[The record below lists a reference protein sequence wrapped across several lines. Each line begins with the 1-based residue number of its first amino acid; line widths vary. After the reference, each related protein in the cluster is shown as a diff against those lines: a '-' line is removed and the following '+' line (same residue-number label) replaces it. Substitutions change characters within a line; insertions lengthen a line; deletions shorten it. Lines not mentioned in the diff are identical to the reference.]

1 MSETFLFILLSIITG
16 LLGAFIGSRF
26 AKLKQK
32 SETSKLEAD
41 LFNAKDQI
49 ERLEDSIKNTIN
61 DREGLRNEKD
71 SYKDE
76 LTRKTSEFQ
85 NLEQKLV
92 EQKGEVEKLQEKFTK
107 EFENLANKILEEKS
121 EKFTE
126 QNRKN
131 LDLLL
136 NPLQKKLESFEKK
149 VGDSQTD
156 SIKMH
161 SALKQQLEGL
171 KDLNQQMSK
180 EAINLANALKGD
192 SKAQGDWG
200 EIQLEIVLEKAG
212 LSKDIHYS
220 TQGGYRDEA
229 GNLKKP
235 DFIINL
241 PDNKHL
247 IVDSK
252 VSLTAYE
259 GYYSA
264 EDDDTKE
271 VNLKKHLQSIKK
283 HIKELSEKQYTELY
297 GINAPDYV
305 LMFVP
310 IEAALLI
317 AFNENN
323 KLYLEAFDKNV
334 VLVSTSTLLA
344 TLSTVSSIWKQEDQ
358 KRNVIEIARQ
368 AGALYDK
375 FEGLVSDLM
384 GVGKKLDAAKTDY
397 SSAMNKLVEGRG
409 NLVNSVE
416 KIKKLGAKAKK
427 SLPEA
432 ILKRAEDEESI

>member
-1 MSETFLFILLSIITG
+1 MSETYILLISVFISLFIGAIIG
-16 LLGAFIGSRF
+16 IQFSR
-26 AKLKQK
+26 LKQK
-32 SETSKLEAD
+32 SETGKLEAD
-41 LFNAKDQI
+41 LSNAIKQTEKLEETFTTI
-49 ERLEDSIKNTIN
+49 ETEI
-61 DREGLRNEKD
+61 EKIRKEKE
-71 SYKDE
+71 SLIIE
-76 LTRKTSEFQ
+76 LTERSSELK
-85 NLEQKLV
+85 N
-92 EQKGEVEKLQEKFTK
+92 VEKKFQEQEEELRVRFK
-107 EFENLANKILEEKS
+107 NLANDILDNTS
-121 EKFTE
+121 AKFAK
-126 QNRKN
+126 QNKDN

-136 NPLQKKLESFEKK
+136 NPLQKKIESFEKK
-149 VGDSQTD
+149 VGDSQKD
-156 SIKMH
+156 SISMH
-161 SALKQQLEGL
+161 SALKQQLRDL
-171 KDLNQQMSK
+171 NDLNQQMSK
-180 EAINLANALKGD
+180 EAINLTNALKGD

-200 EIQLEIVLEKAG
+200 EIQLEILLEKAG
-212 LSKDIHYS
+212 LSKGVHYT
-220 TQGGYRDEA
+220 TQGGFRDEE

-247 IVDSK
+247 IIDSK

-264 EDDDTKE
+264 EDEVDKKE
-271 VNLKKHLQSIKK
+271 NLKKHINSIRK
-283 HIKELSEKQYTELY
+283 HIKELGEKEYTDLY

-358 KRNVIEIARQ
+358 KKNVMEIARQ

-375 FEGLVSDLM
+375 FVGLVTDLT
-384 GVGKKLDAAKTDY
+384 GVGKKIDAAKSDY
-397 SSAMNKLVEGRG
+397 TAAMNKLVEGRG

-416 KIKKLGAKAKK
+416 KIKILGAKTKK
-427 SLPEA
+427 SLPEQ
-432 ILKRAEDEESI
+432 ILKRAEEDESI

>member
-1 MSETFLFILLSIITG
+1 MSETFLFILIAIITG
-16 LLGAFIGSRF
+16 LIGAFIGNRF
-26 AKLKQK
+26 ALLKQK
-32 SETSKLEAD
+32 SETGKLEAN
-41 LFNAKDQI
+41 LSNAKDKI
-49 ERLEDSIKNTIN
+49 EKLEESVERTIN
-61 DREGLRNEKD
+61 EREAIRNEKD
-71 SYKDE
+71 SYKEE
-76 LTRKTSEFQ
+76 LTKRTSELQ
-85 NLEQKLV
+85 NIEQKLI
-92 EQKGEVEKLQEKFTK
+92 EQEETLRER
-107 EFENLANKILEEKS
+107 FENLAQNILENTS
-121 EKFTE
+121 SKFTK
-126 QNRKN
+126 QNRDN

-136 NPLQKKLESFEKK
+136 NPLQKKIESFEKK

-156 SIKMH
+156 SVKMH
-161 SALKQQLEGL
+161 SALKQQLEDL
-171 KDLNQQMSK
+171 NDLNQQMSK

-200 EIQLEIVLEKAG
+200 EVQLEIILEKAG

-220 TQGGYRDEA
+220 TQGGYRDEE

-235 DFIINL
+235 DCIINL

-264 EDDDTKE
+264 EDDETKE
-271 VNLKKHLQSIKK
+271 ANLKKHILSIKK
-283 HIKELSEKQYTELY
+283 HIKELSEKQYTDLY

-305 LMFVP
+305 LMFIP

-358 KRNVIEIARQ
+358 KKNVIEIARQ

-375 FEGLVSDLM
+375 FVGLVTDLT
-384 GVGKKLDAAKTDY
+384 GVGKKLDDAKKDY

-416 KIKKLGAKAKK
+416 KIKKLGAKTKK
-427 SLPEA
+427 SLPEQ
-432 ILKRAEDEESI
+432 ILKRSEED

>member
-1 MSETFLFILLSIITG
+1 MSEIFIPLLLLIIGFAT
-16 LLGAFIGSRF
+16 GAFISNRF
-26 AKLKQK
+26 TSLKNK
-32 SETSKLEAD
+32 SETGKLEAD
-41 LFNAKDQI
+41 ILNTGEQSI
-49 ERLEDSIKNTIN
+49 RLEKQIQETLSNLEAMRT
-61 DREGLRNEKD
+61 EKD

-76 LTRKTSEFQ
+76 LIKKTTEFDT
-85 NLEQKLV
+85 LEKKLLDQ
-92 EQKGEVEKLQEKFTK
+92 EEKLRIQ
-107 EFENLANKILEEKS
+107 FENLANKILDKKS
-121 EKFTE
+121 DKFTE
-126 QNRKN
+126 QNKKN

-136 NPLQKKLESFEKK
+136 NPLHKKIESFEKK
-149 VGDSQTD
+149 VETSQKE
-156 SIKMH
+156 SVGMH
-161 SALKQQLEGL
+161 AALKQQLEGL

-180 EAINLANALKGD
+180 EAINLTKALKGD
-192 SKAQGDWG
+192 SKSQGDWG
-200 EIQLEIVLEKAG
+200 EIQLEIILEKAG
-212 LSKDIHYS
+212 LSNGIHFTS
-220 TQGGYRDEA
+220 QGGYRDKNE
-229 GNLKKP
+229 NLKKP

-259 GYYSA
+259 GYFSS
-264 EDDDTKE
+264 ENKE
-271 VNLKKHLQSIKK
+271 EKDNHLKKHIASIKK
-283 HIKELSEKQYTELY
+283 HIKELSEKEYTDLY

-375 FEGLVSDLM
+375 FVGLVEDLT
-384 GVGKKLDAAKTDY
+384 GVGKKLDAAKNEY
-397 SSAMNKLVEGRG
+397 SSAMNKLVDGRG
-409 NLVNSVE
+409 NLITSVE

-427 SLPEA
+427 SIPEQ
-432 ILKRAEDEESI
+432 ILLRSKEED

>member
-1 MSETFLFILLSIITG
+1 MSEIFIPLLFLVIGVAI
-16 LLGAFIGSRF
+16 GAFMSNRF
-26 AKLKQK
+26 TSLKNK

-41 LFNAKDQI
+41 ILNTEEQKD
-49 ERLEDSIKNTIN
+49 RLESEIQEVLIN
-61 DREGLRNEKD
+61 LELMRTEKD
-71 SYKDE
+71 SFKNE
-76 LTRKTSEFQ
+76 LTKKTTEFTT
-85 NLEQKLV
+85 LEKKL
-92 EQKGEVEKLQEKFTK
+92 EDQEEKLRIQ
-107 EFENLANKILEEKS
+107 FENLANKILDKKS
-121 EKFTE
+121 DKFTE
-126 QNRKN
+126 QNKKN

-136 NPLQKKLESFEKK
+136 NPLHKKIESFEKK
-149 VGDSQTD
+149 VETSQKE
-156 SIKMH
+156 SVGMH
-161 SALKQQLEGL
+161 AALKQQLESL

-180 EAINLANALKGD
+180 EAINLTKALKGD

-200 EIQLEIVLEKAG
+200 EIQLEIILEKAG
-212 LSKDIHYS
+212 LSNGIHFTS
-220 TQGGYRDEA
+220 QGGYRDENE
-229 GNLKKP
+229 NLKKP

-259 GYYSA
+259 GYFSSENK
-264 EDDDTKE
+264 EDKD
-271 VNLKKHLQSIKK
+271 NHLKKHIASIRK

-297 GINAPDYV
+297 GINTPDYV

-375 FEGLVSDLM
+375 FVGLVEDLT
-384 GVGKKLDAAKTDY
+384 GVGKKLESAKNEY
-397 SSAMNKLVEGRG
+397 SSAMNKLVDGRG
-409 NLVNSVE
+409 NLIASVE

-427 SLPEA
+427 SIPEQ
-432 ILKRAEDEESI
+432 ILLRSEEED

>member
-1 MSETFLFILLSIITG
+1 
-16 LLGAFIGSRF
+16 
-26 AKLKQK
+26 
-32 SETSKLEAD
+32 
-41 LFNAKDQI
+41 
-49 ERLEDSIKNTIN
+49 
-61 DREGLRNEKD
+61 
-71 SYKDE
+71 
-76 LTRKTSEFQ
+76 
-85 NLEQKLV
+85 
-92 EQKGEVEKLQEKFTK
+92 
-107 EFENLANKILEEKS
+107 
-121 EKFTE
+121 
-126 QNRKN
+126 
-131 LDLLL
+131 
-136 NPLQKKLESFEKK
+136 
-149 VGDSQTD
+149 
-156 SIKMH
+156 MH

-180 EAINLANALKGD
+180 EAVNLANALKGD

-220 TQGGYRDEA
+220 TQGGYRDED

-259 GYYSA
+259 GYFSG
-264 EDDDTKE
+264 EDDALKE
-271 VNLKKHLQSIKK
+271 ISLKKHLQSIKK

-310 IEAALLI
+310 IEAALLL

-375 FEGLVSDLM
+375 FVGLVTDLTS
-384 GVGKKLDAAKTDY
+384 VGKKIDDAKKDY
-397 SSAMNKLVEGRG
+397 STAMNKLVDGRG
-409 NLVNSVE
+409 NLITSVE

-427 SLPEA
+427 SIPEQ
-432 ILKRAEDEESI
+432 ILLRSKEED

>member
-1 MSETFLFILLSIITG
+1 MSETFLFILLAIVTG
-16 LLGAFIGSRF
+16 LIGAFIGGRIAS
-26 AKLKQK
+26 LKQK
-32 SETSKLEAD
+32 SETGRLEAD
-41 LFNAKDQI
+41 LSNAENQI
-49 ERLEDSIKNTIN
+49 EKLEASIGTTI
-61 DREGLRNEKD
+61 DERESLRNEKD

-76 LTRKTSEFQ
+76 LTKRTSELQ
-85 NLEQKLV
+85 NMEQKLI
-92 EQKGEVEKLQEKFTK
+92 EQEESLRDR
-107 EFENLANKILEEKS
+107 FENLAHKILENTS
-121 EKFTE
+121 SKFTK
-126 QNRKN
+126 QNKDN

-136 NPLQKKLESFEKK
+136 NPLQKKIESFERK
-149 VGDSQTD
+149 VGESQTD
-156 SIKMH
+156 SVKMH

-180 EAINLANALKGD
+180 EAVNLANALKGD

-212 LSKDIHYS
+212 LSKGIHYS
-220 TQGGYRDEA
+220 TQGGYRDEDD
-229 GNLKKP
+229 NLKKP
-235 DFIINL
+235 DFVINL

-259 GYYSA
+259 GYYSSED
-264 EDDDTKE
+264 EDDKE
-271 VNLKKHLQSIKK
+271 ANLKKHILSIKK

-375 FEGLVSDLM
+375 FTGLVEDLT
-384 GVGKKLDAAKTDY
+384 GVGKKLDAAKKTIIH
-397 SSAMNKLVEGRG
+397 L
-409 NLVNSVE
+409 L
-416 KIKKLGAKAKK
+416 
-427 SLPEA
+427 
-432 ILKRAEDEESI
+432 

>member
-1 MSETFLFILLSIITG
+1 MSEIFIFIALSLITG
-16 LLGAFIGSRF
+16 ILGAFIGSRF
-26 AKLKQK
+26 TKLKQK

-41 LFNAKDQI
+41 LNNAKNQI
-49 ERLEDSIKNTIN
+49 EKQEIRNNNTI
-61 DREGLRNEKD
+61 DEREYLRNEKD

-76 LTRKTSEFQ
+76 LTRKTSEYQ
-85 NLEQKLV
+85 NLEQKLT
-92 EQKGEVEKLQEKFTK
+92 EQKEEANKLQEKFTK
-107 EFENLANKILEEKS
+107 EFENLANKILDEKS
-121 EKFTE
+121 EKFTK
-126 QNRKN
+126 QNREN

-136 NPLQKKLESFEKK
+136 NPLQKRIESFEKK

-156 SIKMH
+156 SVKMH

-171 KDLNQQMSK
+171 KDLNLQMSK

-192 SKAQGDWG
+192 SKVQGDWG

-264 EDDDTKE
+264 EDDAIKE
-271 VNLKKHLQSIKK
+271 ANLKKHLQSIKK

-375 FEGLVSDLM
+375 FEGLVTDLL
-384 GVGKKLDAAKTDY
+384 GIGKKLDAAKGDY
-397 SSAMNKLVEGRG
+397 SLAMNKLSTGRG

-427 SLPEA
+427 SLPEV
-432 ILKRAEDEESI
+432 ILKRAEEES

>member
-1 MSETFLFILLSIITG
+1 MSEIFIPLLFLVIGVAI
-16 LLGAFIGSRF
+16 GAFISNRF
-26 AKLKQK
+26 TSLKNK
-32 SETSKLEAD
+32 SETGKLEAD
-41 LFNAKDQI
+41 ISNTDEQLI
-49 ERLEDSIKNTIN
+49 RLERQIQETLSNLEAMRT
-61 DREGLRNEKD
+61 EKD

-76 LTRKTSEFQ
+76 LIKKTTEF
-85 NLEQKLV
+85 NTLEKKLLDQ
-92 EQKGEVEKLQEKFTK
+92 EEKLRIQ
-107 EFENLANKILEEKS
+107 FENLANKILDKKS
-121 EKFTE
+121 DKFTE
-126 QNRKN
+126 QNKKN

-136 NPLQKKLESFEKK
+136 NPLHKKIESFEKK
-149 VGDSQTD
+149 VETSQKE
-156 SIKMH
+156 SVGMH
-161 SALKQQLEGL
+161 AALKQQLESL

-180 EAINLANALKGD
+180 EAINLTKALKGD

-200 EIQLEIVLEKAG
+200 EIQLEIILEKAG
-212 LSKDIHYS
+212 LSNGIHFTS
-220 TQGGYRDEA
+220 QGGYRDENE
-229 GNLKKP
+229 NLKKP

-259 GYYSA
+259 GYFSSENK
-264 EDDDTKE
+264 EDKD
-271 VNLKKHLQSIKK
+271 NHLKKHIASIRK

-297 GINAPDYV
+297 GINTPDYV

-375 FEGLVSDLM
+375 FVGLVEDLT
-384 GVGKKLDAAKTDY
+384 GVGKKLDSAKNEY
-397 SSAMNKLVEGRG
+397 SAAMNKLVDGRG
-409 NLVNSVE
+409 NLINSVE
-416 KIKKLGAKAKK
+416 KIKKMGAKAKK
-427 SLPEA
+427 SIPEQ
-432 ILKRAEDEESI
+432 ILLRSKGED

>member
-1 MSETFLFILLSIITG
+1 MSETFLFILLAIITG
-16 LLGAFIGSRF
+16 LVGAFIGGRI
-26 AKLKQK
+26 ANLKHK
-32 SETSKLEAD
+32 SETGKLEAD
-41 LFNAKDQI
+41 LSNAENQI
-49 ERLEDSIKNTIN
+49 EKLETSIGTTI
-61 DREGLRNEKD
+61 DERESLRNEKD

-76 LTRKTSEFQ
+76 LTKRTSELQ
-85 NLEQKLV
+85 NMEQKLI
-92 EQKGEVEKLQEKFTK
+92 EQEESLRER
-107 EFENLANKILEEKS
+107 FENLAHKILENTS
-121 EKFTE
+121 SKFTK
-126 QNRKN
+126 QNKDN

-136 NPLQKKLESFEKK
+136 DPLQKKIESFEKK

-156 SIKMH
+156 SVKMH

-200 EIQLEIVLEKAG
+200 EIQLEILLEKAG
-212 LSKDIHYS
+212 LSKGIHYS
-220 TQGGYRDEA
+220 TQGGYRDEED
-229 GNLKKP
+229 NLKKP
-235 DFIINL
+235 DFVINL

-264 EDDDTKE
+264 EDEDDKKT
-271 VNLKKHLQSIKK
+271 NLKKHILSIKK

-375 FEGLVSDLM
+375 FTGLVEDLT
-384 GVGKKLDAAKTDY
+384 GVGKKLDAAKNDY

-427 SLPEA
+427 SLPEQ
-432 ILKRAEDEESI
+432 IIKRAEEED

>member
-1 MSETFLFILLSIITG
+1 MSEIFIPLLFLVIGVAI
-16 LLGAFIGSRF
+16 GAFMSNRF
-26 AKLKQK
+26 TSLKNK

-41 LFNAKDQI
+41 ILNTEEQKD
-49 ERLEDSIKNTIN
+49 RLESEIQEVLIN
-61 DREGLRNEKD
+61 LELMRTEKD
-71 SYKDE
+71 SFKNE
-76 LTRKTSEFQ
+76 LTKKTTEFTT
-85 NLEQKLV
+85 LEKKL
-92 EQKGEVEKLQEKFTK
+92 EDQEEKLRIQ
-107 EFENLANKILEEKS
+107 FENLANKILDKKS
-121 EKFTE
+121 DKFTE
-126 QNRKN
+126 QNKKN

-136 NPLQKKLESFEKK
+136 NPLHKKIESFEKK
-149 VGDSQTD
+149 VETSQKE
-156 SIKMH
+156 SVGMH
-161 SALKQQLEGL
+161 AALKQQLESL

-180 EAINLANALKGD
+180 EAINLTKALKGD

-200 EIQLEIVLEKAG
+200 EIQLEIILEKAG
-212 LSKDIHYS
+212 LSNGIHFTS
-220 TQGGYRDEA
+220 QGGYRDENE
-229 GNLKKP
+229 NLKKP

-259 GYYSA
+259 GYFSSENK
-264 EDDDTKE
+264 EDKD
-271 VNLKKHLQSIKK
+271 NHLKKHIASIRK

-297 GINAPDYV
+297 GINTPDYV

-375 FEGLVSDLM
+375 FVGLVEDLT
-384 GVGKKLDAAKTDY
+384 GVGKKLESAKNDY
-397 SSAMNKLVEGRG
+397 SSAMNKLVDGRG
-409 NLVNSVE
+409 NLIASVE

-427 SLPEA
+427 SIPEQ
-432 ILKRAEDEESI
+432 ILLRSEEED

>member
-1 MSETFLFILLSIITG
+1 MSEIFISLLILVIG
-16 LLGAFIGSRF
+16 AAIGAFFSSRF
-26 AKLKQK
+26 TSLKNK
-32 SETSKLEAD
+32 SETSKLVAD
-41 LFNAKDQI
+41 LLNTEEQKSRFESQI
-49 ERLEDSIKNTIN
+49 QETLSNLE
-61 DREGLRNEKD
+61 LMRNEKD

-92 EQKGEVEKLQEKFTK
+92 EQKEEVTKLQEKFTK
-107 EFENLANKILEEKS
+107 EFENLANRILEEKS

-126 QNRKN
+126 QNKKN
-131 LDLLL
+131 LDILL

-156 SIKMH
+156 SVKMH
-161 SALKQQLEGL
+161 SALKQQLDGL
-171 KDLNQQMSK
+171 RVLNQEMSK

-200 EIQLEIVLEKAG
+200 EVQLEIILEKAG
-212 LSKDIHYS
+212 LTNGVHFS
-220 TQGGYRDEA
+220 TQGGYRDED

-241 PDNKHL
+241 PENKHL

-264 EDDDTKE
+264 EDDETKE
-271 VNLKKHLQSIKK
+271 VNLKKHILSIRK
-283 HIKELSEKQYTELY
+283 HIKELGEKRYNELY
-297 GINAPDYV
+297 GINSPDYV

-317 AFNENN
+317 ALNENN
-323 KLYLEAFDKNV
+323 KLFLEAFDKNV
-334 VLVSTSTLLA
+334 ILVSTSTLLA

-358 KRNVIEIARQ
+358 KKNVMEIARQ

-384 GVGKKLDAAKTDY
+384 GVGKKLDAAKSDY
-397 SSAMNKLVEGRG
+397 SDAMNKLTDGRG

-416 KIKKLGAKAKK
+416 KIKKLGIKTKK

-432 ILKRAEDEESI
+432 ILNRAEED

>member
-1 MSETFLFILLSIITG
+1 MSETFLFIVLSLITG
-16 LLGAFIGSRF
+16 IIGAFIGSRF

-41 LFNAKDQI
+41 LNNAKDQI
-49 ERLEDSIKNTIN
+49 EKQEIRNNNTI
-61 DREGLRNEKD
+61 DERENLRNEKD

-92 EQKGEVEKLQEKFTK
+92 EQKEEVNKLQEKFTK
-107 EFENLANKILEEKS
+107 EFENLANKILDEKS
-121 EKFTE
+121 EKFTK
-126 QNRKN
+126 QNREN

-136 NPLQKKLESFEKK
+136 NPLQKKIESFEKK

-156 SIKMH
+156 SVKMH

-171 KDLNQQMSK
+171 KDLNLQMSK

-264 EDDDTKE
+264 EDDATKE
-271 VNLKKHLQSIKK
+271 ANLKKHLQSIKK
-283 HIKELSEKQYTELY
+283 HIKELSEKEYTELY

-375 FEGLVSDLM
+375 FEGLVTDLL
-384 GVGKKLDAAKTDY
+384 GIGKKLDAAKSDY
-397 SSAMNKLVEGRG
+397 SLAMNKLSTGRG
-409 NLVNSVE
+409 NLINSVE

-427 SLPEA
+427 SLPEV
-432 ILKRAEDEESI
+432 ILKRAEEES

>member
-1 MSETFLFILLSIITG
+1 MNETFLFLLLAGIS
-16 LLGAFIGSRF
+16 LLIGAFIGNHF
-26 AKLKQK
+26 ARLKNK
-32 SETSKLEAD
+32 ALTSKLE
-41 LFNAKDQI
+41 
-49 ERLEDSIKNTIN
+49 ERLSQLVQQEEKLSEQYGKAIDEKETV
-61 DREGLRNEKD
+61 RNEKE
-71 SYKDE
+71 E
-76 LTRKTSEFQ
+76 LSVELAKRTAELEHS
-85 NLEQKLV
+85 EQKLS
-92 EQKGEVEKLQEKFTK
+92 EQEK
-107 EFENLANKILEEKS
+107 ELRVRFENLANSILEAKS
-121 EKFTE
+121 EKFTK
-126 QNRKN
+126 QNKKN
-131 LDLLL
+131 LDTLL

-149 VGDSQTD
+149 VGESQKD
-156 SIKMH
+156 SIIMH
-161 SALKQQLEGL
+161 SALKQQLKDL
-171 KDLNQQMSK
+171 NDLNQQMSK
-180 EAINLANALKGD
+180 EAINLTNALKGD

-200 EIQLEIVLEKAG
+200 EIQLEILLEKAG
-212 LSKDIHYS
+212 LSKDIHYT
-220 TQGGYRDEA
+220 TQGGFRDEE
-229 GNLKKP
+229 GRLKKP

-241 PDNKHL
+241 PDSKHL

-264 EDDDTKE
+264 EDDDSKTK
-271 VNLKKHLQSIKK
+271 NLKKHIASIKN
-283 HIKELSEKQYTELY
+283 HIKELGEKQYSDLY

-310 IEAALLI
+310 VEAALLI

-375 FEGLVSDLM
+375 FVGLVADLTS
-384 GVGKKLDAAKTDY
+384 VGKKIDDAKKDY

-409 NLVNSVE
+409 NLITSVE
-416 KIKKLGAKAKK
+416 KIKKLGVKAKK
-427 SLPEA
+427 TLPES
-432 ILKRAEDEESI
+432 ILKRAEEDN

>member
-1 MSETFLFILLSIITG
+1 MSEIFIPLLFLVIGVAI
-16 LLGAFIGSRF
+16 GAFISNRF
-26 AKLKQK
+26 TFLKNK
-32 SETSKLEAD
+32 SETSKLEAAI
-41 LFNAKDQI
+41 LNTEEQKD
-49 ERLEDSIKNTIN
+49 RLESEIQEVLIN
-61 DREGLRNEKD
+61 LELMRTEKD
-71 SYKDE
+71 SFKNE
-76 LTRKTSEFQ
+76 LTKKTTEFTT
-85 NLEQKLV
+85 LEKKL
-92 EQKGEVEKLQEKFTK
+92 EDQEEKLRIQ
-107 EFENLANKILEEKS
+107 FENLANKILDKKS
-121 EKFTE
+121 DKFTE
-126 QNRKN
+126 QNKKN

-136 NPLQKKLESFEKK
+136 NPLHKKIESFEKK
-149 VGDSQTD
+149 VETSQKE
-156 SIKMH
+156 SVGMH
-161 SALKQQLEGL
+161 AALKQQLESL

-180 EAINLANALKGD
+180 EAINLTKALKGD
-192 SKAQGDWG
+192 SKSQGDWG
-200 EIQLEIVLEKAG
+200 EIQLEIILEKAG
-212 LSKDIHYS
+212 LSNGIHFTS
-220 TQGGYRDEA
+220 QGGYRDENE
-229 GNLKKP
+229 NLKKP

-259 GYYSA
+259 GYFSSENK
-264 EDDDTKE
+264 EDKD
-271 VNLKKHLQSIKK
+271 NHLKKHIASIRK

-297 GINAPDYV
+297 GINTPDYV

-375 FEGLVSDLM
+375 FVGLVEDLI
-384 GVGKKLDAAKTDY
+384 GVGKKLESAKNDY
-397 SSAMNKLVEGRG
+397 SSAMNKLVDGRG
-409 NLVNSVE
+409 NLIASVE

-427 SLPEA
+427 SIPEQ
-432 ILKRAEDEESI
+432 ILLRSEEEDN

>member
-1 MSETFLFILLSIITG
+1 MSEIFIPLLFLVIGVAI
-16 LLGAFIGSRF
+16 GAFISNRF
-26 AKLKQK
+26 TSLKNK

-41 LFNAKDQI
+41 ILNTEEQKD
-49 ERLEDSIKNTIN
+49 RLESEIQEVLIN
-61 DREGLRNEKD
+61 LELMRTEKD
-71 SYKDE
+71 SFKNE
-76 LTRKTSEFQ
+76 LTKKTTEFTT
-85 NLEQKLV
+85 LEKKL
-92 EQKGEVEKLQEKFTK
+92 EDQEEKLRIQ
-107 EFENLANKILEEKS
+107 FENLANKILDKKS
-121 EKFTE
+121 DKFTE
-126 QNRKN
+126 QNKKN

-136 NPLQKKLESFEKK
+136 NPLHKKIESFEKK
-149 VGDSQTD
+149 VETSQKE
-156 SIKMH
+156 SVGMH
-161 SALKQQLEGL
+161 AALKQQLESL

-180 EAINLANALKGD
+180 EAINLTKALKGD
-192 SKAQGDWG
+192 SKSQGDWG
-200 EIQLEIVLEKAG
+200 EIQLEIILEKAG
-212 LSKDIHYS
+212 LSNGIHFTS
-220 TQGGYRDEA
+220 QGGYRDENE
-229 GNLKKP
+229 NLKKP

-259 GYYSA
+259 GYFSSENK
-264 EDDDTKE
+264 EDKD
-271 VNLKKHLQSIKK
+271 NHLKKHIASIRK

-297 GINAPDYV
+297 GINTPDYV

-375 FEGLVSDLM
+375 FVGLVEDLI
-384 GVGKKLDAAKTDY
+384 GVGKKLESAKNDY
-397 SSAMNKLVEGRG
+397 SSAMNKLVDGRG
-409 NLVNSVE
+409 NLIASVE

-427 SLPEA
+427 SIPEQ
-432 ILKRAEDEESI
+432 ILLRSEEEDN

>member
-1 MSETFLFILLSIITG
+1 MSETFILLISVFISLAI
-16 LLGAFIGSRF
+16 GAFIGIQFSR
-26 AKLKQK
+26 LKQK
-32 SETSKLEAD
+32 SEAGKLDADLSNANDQIGKLE
-41 LFNAKDQI
+41 
-49 ERLEDSIKNTIN
+49 ERIGSVINDLEDIRK
-61 DREGLRNEKD
+61 EKETLLI
-71 SYKDE
+71 E
-76 LTRKTSEFQ
+76 LTQSTSDFQ
-85 NLEQKLV
+85 NLEKKFS
-92 EQKGEVEKLQEKFTK
+92 EQEEELRVRFK
-107 EFENLANKILEEKS
+107 NLANDILDDTS
-121 EKFTE
+121 AKFAK
-126 QNRKN
+126 QNKNN

-136 NPLQKKLESFEKK
+136 NPLQKKIESFEKK
-149 VGDSQTD
+149 VGDSQKD
-156 SIKMH
+156 SISIH
-161 SALKQQLEGL
+161 SALKQQLRDLNE
-171 KDLNQQMSK
+171 LNQQMSK
-180 EAINLANALKGD
+180 EAINLTNALKGD

-200 EIQLEIVLEKAG
+200 EIQLEILLEKAG
-212 LSKDIHYS
+212 LSKGIHYA
-220 TQGGYRDEA
+220 TQGGFRDED

-247 IVDSK
+247 IINSK

-264 EDDDTKE
+264 ENEEEKNE
-271 VNLKKHLQSIKK
+271 NLKKHINSIRR
-283 HIKELSEKQYTELY
+283 HIKELGEKQYTDLY

-358 KRNVIEIARQ
+358 KKNVIEIARQ

-375 FEGLVSDLM
+375 FVGLVEDLT
-384 GVGKKLDAAKTDY
+384 GVGKKLDAAKNDY
-397 SSAMNKLVEGRG
+397 TSAMNKLVEGRG
-409 NLVNSVE
+409 NLVYSVE

-427 SLPEA
+427 SLPEQ
-432 ILKRAEDEESI
+432 ILKRAEED

>member
-1 MSETFLFILLSIITG
+1 MNEIFIPLLFLILGAAI
-16 LLGAFIGSRF
+16 GAFIGSRF
-26 AKLKQK
+26 ARLKHK
-32 SETSKLEAD
+32 SETGKIEAD
-41 LFNAKDQI
+41 LLNFKGQI
-49 ERLEDSIKNTIN
+49 EKLEKNFEITIGE
-61 DREGLRNEKD
+61 REQIRIEKD
-71 SYKDE
+71 SYKNE
-76 LTRKTSEFQ
+76 LIRRESELI
-85 NLEQKLV
+85 NTEQKLE
-92 EQKGEVEKLQEKFTK
+92 EQKKEVEKLQEKFTK

-121 EKFTE
+121 RKFTE
-126 QNRKN
+126 QNRNN
-131 LDLLL
+131 LDQLL

-180 EAINLANALKGD
+180 EAVNLANALKGD

-220 TQGGYRDEA
+220 TQGGYRDED

-259 GYYSA
+259 GYFSG
-264 EDDDTKE
+264 EDDALKE
-271 VNLKKHLQSIKK
+271 ISLKKHLQSIKK

-310 IEAALLI
+310 IEAALLL

-375 FEGLVSDLM
+375 FVGLVTDLTS
-384 GVGKKLDAAKTDY
+384 VGKKIDDAKKDY
-397 SSAMNKLVEGRG
+397 STAMNKLVDGRG
-409 NLVNSVE
+409 NLITSVE

-427 SLPEA
+427 SIPEQ
-432 ILKRAEDEESI
+432 ILLRSKEED

>member
-1 MSETFLFILLSIITG
+1 MNEIFIPLL
-16 LLGAFIGSRF
+16 LLVIGVAIGAFISNRF
-26 AKLKQK
+26 TSLKNK
-32 SETSKLEAD
+32 SETSKLEAAI
-41 LFNAKDQI
+41 LNTEEQKD
-49 ERLEDSIKNTIN
+49 RLESEIQEALSNLELMRT
-61 DREGLRNEKD
+61 EKD
-71 SYKDE
+71 SFKNE
-76 LTRKTSEFQ
+76 LTKKTTEFTT
-85 NLEQKLV
+85 LEKKLV
-92 EQKGEVEKLQEKFTK
+92 DQEEKLRIQ
-107 EFENLANKILEEKS
+107 FENLANKILDEKS
-121 EKFTE
+121 EKFTK
-126 QNRKN
+126 QNKVN

-136 NPLQKKLESFEKK
+136 NPLQKKIESFEKK
-149 VGDSQTD
+149 VETSQKE
-156 SIKMH
+156 SVGMH
-161 SALKQQLEGL
+161 AALKQQLEGL

-180 EAINLANALKGD
+180 EAINLTKALKGD
-192 SKAQGDWG
+192 SKSQGDWG
-200 EIQLEIVLEKAG
+200 EIQLEIILEKAG
-212 LSKDIHYS
+212 LSNGIHFTS
-220 TQGGYRDEA
+220 QGGYRDE
-229 GNLKKP
+229 NEKLKKP

-259 GYYSA
+259 GYFSS
-264 EDDDTKE
+264 ENKE
-271 VNLKKHLQSIKK
+271 EKDNHLKKHIASIKK
-283 HIKELSEKQYTELY
+283 HIKELSEKEYTELY

-375 FEGLVSDLM
+375 FVGLVEDLT
-384 GVGKKLDAAKTDY
+384 GVGKKLDAAKNEY
-397 SSAMNKLVEGRG
+397 SSAMNKLVDGRG
-409 NLVNSVE
+409 NLITSVE

-427 SLPEA
+427 SIPEQ
-432 ILKRAEDEESI
+432 ILLRSKEED

>member
-1 MSETFLFILLSIITG
+1 ILD
-16 LLGAFIGSRF
+16 
-26 AKLKQK
+26 KK
-32 SETSKLEAD
+32 SD
-41 LFNAKDQI
+41 
-49 ERLEDSIKNTIN
+49 
-61 DREGLRNEKD
+61 
-71 SYKDE
+71 
-76 LTRKTSEFQ
+76 
-85 NLEQKLV
+85 
-92 EQKGEVEKLQEKFTK
+92 
-107 EFENLANKILEEKS
+107 
-121 EKFTE
+121 KFTE
-126 QNRKN
+126 QNKKN

-136 NPLQKKLESFEKK
+136 NPLHKKIESFEKK
-149 VGDSQTD
+149 VETSQKE
-156 SIKMH
+156 SVGMH
-161 SALKQQLEGL
+161 AALKQQLEGL

-180 EAINLANALKGD
+180 EAINLTKALKGD
-192 SKAQGDWG
+192 SKSQGDWG
-200 EIQLEIVLEKAG
+200 EIQLEIILEKAG
-212 LSKDIHYS
+212 LSNGIHFTS
-220 TQGGYRDEA
+220 QGGYRDENE
-229 GNLKKP
+229 NLKKP

-259 GYYSA
+259 GYFSS
-264 EDDDTKE
+264 ENKE
-271 VNLKKHLQSIKK
+271 EKDNHLKKHIASIKK
-283 HIKELSEKQYTELY
+283 HIKELSEKEYTELY
-297 GINAPDYV
+297 GINTPDYV

-375 FEGLVSDLM
+375 FVGLVEDLT
-384 GVGKKLDAAKTDY
+384 GVGKKLDAAKNEY
-397 SSAMNKLVEGRG
+397 SAAMNKLVDGRG

-427 SLPEA
+427 SIPEQ
-432 ILKRAEDEESI
+432 ILLRSKDEN